1 MRVFLLNS
9 HPKHFT
15 NTEILEKIE
24 SGENDHAEPS
34 HTNTTRKHNK
44 KVKQIIS

>member
-1 MRVFLLNS
+1 MSTSFKFSLQTFCKYSNIR
-9 HPKHFT
+9 
-15 NTEILEKIE
+15 KIE

-34 HTNTTRKHNK
+34 HTNSTRKHNK